1 MNSEPQASDTA
12 RSNGSPAIRLEG
24 VSKRFKAGPDILSRI
39 HLSVASGELVALVGA
54 SGCGKTTLL
63 RMVAGLESTSDGT
76 VEVLGMT
83 AAKAC
88 ALRQVGVAFQRAAL
102 VPSRTALEN
111 VQLTLTITGKSSGH
125 DPAQL
130 LREFG
135 LGDHLDAYPHQL
147 SGGMQQ
153 RVNIAAALVHQPQIL
168 LLDEPLGALDEITR
182 ESMTEWLAG
191 VLGRARPTTLLVTH
205 SVEEAVLL
213 ADRVVI
219 LSRYPGQIAH
229 DLTIDLPRPRDIWEK
244 PSEEFQ
250 ADVRRVRSHLHSV
263 LRATGL

>member
-1 MNSEPQASDTA
+1 VTA
-12 RSNGSPAIRLEG
+12 PTTSGLPGGAQSVPAIALKG
-24 VSKRFKAGPDILSRI
+24 VSKRFKAGSDILTGI
-39 HLSVASGELVALVGA
+39 HLSVARGELVALVGA

-63 RMVAGLESTSDGT
+63 RMAAGLEEPSEGS
-76 VEVLGMT
+76 VEVLGVSPSR
-83 AAKAC
+83 AC

-102 VPSRTALEN
+102 VPSRTAWEN
-111 VQLTLTITGKSSGH
+111 VRLTLDVTGRTDGL
-125 DPAQL
+125 DPTQL
-130 LREFG
+130 LRDFG
-135 LGDHLDAYPHQL
+135 LGEHLHAYPHQL

-191 VLGRARPTTLLVTH
+191 VLARTGPTTLLVTH
-205 SVEEAVLL
+205 SVEEAVVL

-219 LSRYPGQIAH
+219 LSRYPGRIAH
-229 DLTIDLPRPRDIWEK
+229 DIPIHLPRPRDIWGK
-244 PSEEFQ
+244 PSPEFQ
-250 ADVRRVRSHLHSV
+250 ETVRMIRGHLHAV

>member
-1 MNSEPQASDTA
+1 MNSIQQQV
-12 RSNGSPAIRLEG
+12 PAIRMTA
-24 VSKRFKAGPDILSRI
+24 VSKRFKAGIDILSRI
-39 HLSVASGELVALVGA
+39 HLSVGSGELVALVGA

-63 RMVAGLESTSDGT
+63 RMAAGLEAPSEGQI
-76 VEVLGMT
+76 EILGVT
-83 AAKAC
+83 PQQAC
-88 ALRQVGVAFQRAAL
+88 AQRQVGVAFQRAAL

-111 VQLTLTITGKSSGH
+111 VQLTVTLAGRSGSI

-135 LGDHLDAYPHQL
+135 LGESLGAYPHQL

-153 RVNIAAALVHQPQIL
+153 RVNIAAALVHQPKIL

-191 VLGRARPTTLLVTH
+191 VLARTCPTTLLVTH
-205 SVEEAVLL
+205 SVEEAVVL

-229 DLTIDLPRPRDIWEK
+229 DIAIDLPRPRDLWGQ
-244 PSEEFQ
+244 PSPAFLSAVSE
-250 ADVRRVRSHLHSV
+250 VRSRLHGV
-263 LRATGL
+263 LRATGI

>member
-1 MNSEPQASDTA
+1 MTASSPKSA
-12 RSNGSPAIRLEG
+12 AVPVEAAPAIRLKG
-24 VSKRFKAGPDILSRI
+24 VSKRFKAGTDILSGI
-39 HLSVASGELVALVGA
+39 DLSVARGELVALVGA

-63 RMVAGLESTSDGT
+63 RMAAGLEEPSEGT
-76 VEVLGMT
+76 VEVLGV
-83 AAKAC
+83 APVQAC

-111 VQLTLTITGKSSGH
+111 VQLTLAITRRTDGL
-125 DPAQL
+125 DPSQL
-130 LREFG
+130 LRDFG
-135 LGDHLDAYPHQL
+135 LGEHLHAYPHQL

-191 VLGRARPTTLLVTH
+191 VLARTRPTTLLVTH
-205 SVEEAVLL
+205 SVEEAVVL

-219 LSRYPGQIAH
+219 LSRYPGRIAH
-229 DLTIDLPRPRDIWEK
+229 DISIHLPRPRDIWGK
-244 PSEEFQ
+244 PNPDFQ
-250 ADVRRVRSHLHSV
+250 EAVRTVRSHLHAV